1 MRNKIMPIIA
11 AVSVIAAAVAMNF
24 LPDVV
29 PINYNVF
36 GEVGGRGSKCWLFL
50 FPLIAVIASV
60 VWSIYIRAREKRLNA
75 ADEKTTARMKNNGK
89 VLFVILLAY
98 EVFVLVGQAVM
109 TVHLISMGEDNSGA
123 MPAGLSS
130 VLCCALGVLYVVIG
144 NIIPKARLG
153 AVLGVRTKWSMKNER
168 AWQYS
173 NRFGGAALFTAG
185 VLIIAEALIFR
196 GMTVLYILLGIIAV
210 AVAATVIYSYH
221 AYKKS
226 VPED

>member
-11 AVSVIAAAVAMNF
+11 AASLIAAAAAMNF
-24 LPDVV
+24 LPDEV

-36 GEVGGRGSKCWLFL
+36 GEVGGRGSKYWLFL
-50 FPLIAVIASV
+50 FPLIAVIATV
-60 VWSIYIRAREKRLNA
+60 IWSIYIIARDKKLRT
-75 ADEKTTARMKNNGK
+75 ADEKTAARINNNGK
-89 VLFVILLAY
+89 VFFVILLAY
-98 EVFVLVGQAVM
+98 EVFVLAGQVIM
-109 TVHLISMGEDNSGA
+109 TVHLISMGEENGGA
-123 MPAGLSS
+123 MPAELSS
-130 VLCCALGVLYVVIG
+130 VLGAVLGMLYVVVG

-153 AVLGVRTKWSMKNER
+153 AVLGVRTTWSMRNEK

-185 VLIIAEALIFR
+185 VLIIAESLIFR
-196 GMTVLYILLGIIAV
+196 GMTVFYIMVGILAV

-226 VPED
+226 IA